1 MSDRQLRSDLIRL
14 ASRSTPEV
22 KAAILPLLSKKAAKT
37 PKTAG
42 GFVASSS
49 WEEACEV
56 FCKAAGIEF
65 ACDTVVAQSQ
75 QAVPVPSN
83 LRSLF
88 KSLRI
93 TTDPDTRG
101 ATRVYWKYDHPQG
114 GSNGLFIGTVFDE
127 ESRGGP
133 GYRIED

>member
-22 KAAILPLLSKKAAKT
+22 RRALLPLLKKASGT

-42 GFVASSS
+42 GFVSSPS
-49 WEEACEV
+49 WEEACEA
-56 FCKAAGIEF
+56 FCRAQGIEF
-65 ACDTVVAQSQ
+65 ALGSIAAQSQ
-75 QAVPVPSN
+75 EQVPVPYN

-93 TTDPDTRG
+93 VTDPDTRG
-101 ATRVYWKYDHPQG
+101 ATRVYWKYDHPSG
-114 GSNGLFIGTVFDE
+114 GSNGLFIGTIFDE

>member
-22 KAAILPLLSKKAAKT
+22 KAAILPLLSKKASGSKV
-37 PKTAG
+37 AG
-42 GFVASSS
+42 GFVSSPS
-49 WEEACEV
+49 WEEACEA

-65 ACDTVVAQSQ
+65 ACDEVVAQSQ
-75 QAVPVPSN
+75 KTVAIPSE

-101 ATRVYWKYDHPQG
+101 ATRVYWKYEHPQG